1 MMSCS
6 VRVKKLVKVGFSK
19 ECCVCPTGPPLKEGG
34 GGGGGLIKNV
44 TMKKILCYHGSLE
57 LIPKFIC
64 VLFERF
70 GGVGTRDK
78 PLVSA

>member
-34 GGGGGLIKNV
+34 GGGAYHECYYEKN
-44 TMKKILCYHGSLE
+44 ILLPWG
-57 LIPKFIC
+57 
-64 VLFERF
+64 
-70 GGVGTRDK
+70 
-78 PLVSA
+78 A